1 MKRIKKFIAPV
12 LCAVII
18 LCGFIVLTG
27 LKTVKVANAETN
39 RQLTVEDYTNSD
51 NACVAKLKE
60 LYETMIAAIG
70 GTSNAAT

>member
-1 MKRIKKFIAPV
+1 MIKIKKFILPV

-39 RQLTVEDYTNSD
+39 RQLTVENYTNSD
-51 NACVAKLKE
+51 K
-60 LYETMIAAIG
+60 TFFSIG
-70 GTSNAAT
+70 DTGIYLITFV